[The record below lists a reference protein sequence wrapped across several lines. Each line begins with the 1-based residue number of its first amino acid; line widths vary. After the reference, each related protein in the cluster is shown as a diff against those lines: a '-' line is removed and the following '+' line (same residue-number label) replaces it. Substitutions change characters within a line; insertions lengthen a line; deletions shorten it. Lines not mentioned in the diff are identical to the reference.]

1 MTMNKTL
8 IIIGREFSTR
18 VRKKSFVIL
27 TLIVPI
33 LLAGFY
39 AFLMWMLL
47 KDDTQVR
54 NIAVVNKST
63 IENPFSKINNNTFE
77 YTEEDISERNAPEF
91 LKQNNFYAVIR
102 IPENIMENPEIP
114 VYSFSQVPM
123 ELKNEIAS
131 QLSKRIE
138 NLKLSE
144 VIAESQIPDLDKK
157 LATTRTPVLV
167 RTLKISEDTGEARES
182 SSEIAS
188 AIGLVGGMV
197 IYFFIF
203 MYASQ
208 VMKGVIEEKTNR
220 IIEVLVSSVKP
231 FQFLLG
237 KIIGVAAVGLVQFLI
252 WVVFGAVLIIAMQ
265 ALFLPHLDMETLRNA
280 GSLAGGM
287 TEITGAGTLSADQL
301 HIIQKVAMTID
312 PMFILKFLGA
322 FLFYF
327 IGGYLLYASLFAAI
341 GAAVDNET
349 DSQQFL
355 TPLSIILVIGLYIG
369 FTAMKSPE
377 SPLVFWSSLIPFTSP
392 IVMLVRI
399 PFGVPAAELIASML
413 LLVISFIFFTWLS
426 GRIYRIGILMYGK
439 KVTWKELYKWL
450 KY

>member
-1 MTMNKTL
+1 MNKTL

-18 VRKKSFVIL
+18 VRKKSFLVL
-27 TLIVPI
+27 TLVVPV
-33 LLAGFY
+33 LMAGFY

-47 KDDTQVR
+47 KDDTQER
-54 NIAVVNKST
+54 KIAVINRS
-63 IENPFSKINNNTFE
+63 ELQSPLERINNTVFE
-77 YTEEDISERNAPEF
+77 YVDTVVAEEEVSDF
-91 LKQNNFYAVIR
+91 LKQSDYYAVVWISEAVMEQ
-102 IPENIMENPEIP
+102 PEVP

-131 QLSKRIE
+131 QLRKMIEDIKRATVIE
-138 NLKLSE
+138 EAQVPELE
-144 VIAESQIPDLDKK
+144 EK
-157 LATTRTPVLV
+157 LAASQTPVQV
-167 RTLKISEDTGEARES
+167 RTLKVSEETGEAKES

-188 AIGLVGGMV
+188 ALGVIAGMV
-197 IYFFIF
+197 IYLFIF

-237 KIIGVAAVGLVQFLI
+237 KIVGVAAVGLVQFLI
-252 WVVFGAVLIIAMQ
+252 WVVCGVVLIVAMQ
-265 ALFLPHLDMETLRNA
+265 AFFLPGLDLDALRQA
-280 GSLAGGM
+280 GSTFSDIGGTQLTGEQLA
-287 TEITGAGTLSADQL
+287 IV
-301 HIIQKVAMTID
+301 QKLAMTIE
-312 PMFILKFLGA
+312 PFFMLKFLAA

-355 TPLSIILVIGLYIG
+355 TPLSIVLVLGLYIG
-369 FTAMKSPE
+369 FAAMKSPE

-392 IVMLVRI
+392 IVMLVRM
-399 PFGVPAAELIASML
+399 PFGVPGWELLCSLL
-413 LLVISFIFFTWLS
+413 LLVASFIFFTWLS
-426 GRIYRIGILMYGK
+426 GRIYRVGILMYGK

>member
-1 MTMNKTL
+1 MNKTL

-18 VRKKSFVIL
+18 VRKKSFLIL
-27 TLIVPI
+27 TIFVPI
-33 LLAGFY
+33 LFAVFY

-47 KDDTQVR
+47 KDDTQQR
-54 NIAVVNKST
+54 KIAVVNLSP
-63 IENPFSKINNNTFE
+63 IETPFQQVNNNTFE
-77 YTEEDISERNAPEF
+77 YADSIITAKGAPDF
-91 LKQNNFYAVIR
+91 LKQHKDYYAVIW
-102 IPENIMENPEIP
+102 IPENVMTNADIP
-114 VYSFSQVPM
+114 MYSFSQVPM

-131 QLSKRIE
+131 QLQKRLEEIKR
-138 NLKLSE
+138 NK
-144 VIAESQIPDLDKK
+144 VIAESQMPDLEAK
-157 LATTRTPVLV
+157 LAATHSPVLV
-167 RTLKISEDTGEARES
+167 RTLKISDTGEAKES

-188 AIGLVGGMV
+188 VIGLVAGMV
-197 IYFFIF
+197 IYFFVF

-252 WVVFGAVLIIAMQ
+252 WLVFGFVLIVVMQ
-265 ALFLPHLDMETLRNA
+265 AFFLPGLDLEALRNA
-280 GSLAGGM
+280 SDLTGGFSPM
-287 TEITGAGTLSADQL
+287 QSTELSAAQME
-301 HIIQKVAMTID
+301 IIRKVALTID
-312 PMFILKFLGA
+312 PVFILKFLGA

-327 IGGYLLYASLFAAI
+327 IGGYLLYASLFAAV

-349 DSQQFL
+349 DSQQFM
-355 TPLSIILVIGLYIG
+355 TPLSIILVVGLYIG

-377 SPLVFWSSLIPFTSP
+377 SSLVLWSSIIPFTSP

-399 PFGVPAAELIASML
+399 PFGVPAWEIAVSMAV
-413 LLVISFIFFTWLS
+413 LVGSFIFFTWLS
-426 GRIYRIGILMYGK
+426 GKIYRIGILMYGK

>member
-1 MTMNKTL
+1 MNKTL
-8 IIIGREFSTR
+8 IIIGREFTTR
-18 VRKKSFVIL
+18 VRKKSFLVL

-54 NIAVVNKST
+54 RIAVVNRSGLEK
-63 IENPFSKINNNTFE
+63 PFEQINNNTFD
-77 YTEEDISERNAPEF
+77 YTDGSVTESSAPEF
-91 LKQNNFYAVIR
+91 LKQNNYYAIIW
-102 IPENIMENPEIP
+102 IPENVMDNPEIP
-114 VYSFSQVPM
+114 IYSFSQVPM
-123 ELKNEIAS
+123 ELKNEIAV
-131 QLSKRIE
+131 QLRKKIEDIKRAA
-138 NLKLSE
+138 
-144 VIAESQIPDLDKK
+144 VIAESQVPDLEEK
-157 LATTRTPVLV
+157 LAATQTPVLV
-167 RTLKISEDTGEARES
+167 RTLKVSEDTGVAKES

-188 AIGLVGGMV
+188 VIGLVGGMI
-197 IYFFIF
+197 IYLFIF

-252 WVVFGAVLIIAMQ
+252 WVVFGLILIVAMQ
-265 ALFLPHLDMETLRNA
+265 SLFLPHLDMEALRNA
-280 GSLAGGM
+280 GSMAGGM
-287 TEITGAGTLSADQL
+287 TDIAGTSNLSPEQL
-301 HIIQKVAMTID
+301 QIIQKVAMTID
-312 PMFILKFLGA
+312 PVFILKFLGS

-355 TPLSIILVIGLYIG
+355 TPLSIVLVVGLYIG
-369 FTAMKSPE
+369 FAAMKSPE

-399 PFGVPAAELIASML
+399 PFGVPAWELITSML
-413 LLVISFIFFTWLS
+413 ILVAAFIFFTWLS

>member
-1 MTMNKTL
+1 MNKTL

-18 VRKKSFVIL
+18 VRKKSFLIL
-27 TLIVPI
+27 TIFVPI
-33 LLAGFY
+33 LFAVFY

-47 KDDTQVR
+47 KDDTQQR
-54 NIAVVNKST
+54 KIAVVNLSP
-63 IENPFSKINNNTFE
+63 IETPFQQVNNNTFE
-77 YTEEDISERNAPEF
+77 YAESIITAKGAPDF
-91 LKQNNFYAVIR
+91 LKQHKDYYAVIW
-102 IPENIMENPEIP
+102 IPENVMTHADIP
-114 VYSFSQVPM
+114 MYSFSQVPM

-131 QLSKRIE
+131 QLQKRLEEIKR
-138 NLKLSE
+138 NK
-144 VIAESQIPDLDKK
+144 VIAESQMPDLEAK
-157 LATTRTPVLV
+157 LAATHSPVLV
-167 RTLKISEDTGEARES
+167 RTLKISDTGEAKES

-188 AIGLVGGMV
+188 VIGLVAGMV
-197 IYFFIF
+197 IYFFVF

-252 WVVFGAVLIIAMQ
+252 WLVFGFILIVVMQ
-265 ALFLPHLDMETLRNA
+265 AFFLPGLDLEALRNA
-280 GSLAGGM
+280 SDLTGGFSPM
-287 TEITGAGTLSADQL
+287 QSTELSAAQME
-301 HIIQKVAMTID
+301 IIRKVALTID
-312 PMFILKFLGA
+312 PVFILKFLGA

-327 IGGYLLYASLFAAI
+327 IGGYLLYASLFAAV

-349 DSQQFL
+349 DSQQFM
-355 TPLSIILVIGLYIG
+355 TPLSIILVVGLYIG

-377 SPLVFWSSLIPFTSP
+377 SSLVLWSSIIPFTSP

-399 PFGVPAAELIASML
+399 PFGVPAWEIAVSMAV
-413 LLVISFIFFTWLS
+413 LVGSFIFFTWLS
-426 GRIYRIGILMYGK
+426 GKIYRIGILMYGK

>member
-1 MTMNKTL
+1 MNKTC

-18 VRKKSFVIL
+18 VRKKSFLVV
-27 TLIVPI
+27 TLVVPI
-33 LLAGFY
+33 LMAFFY
-39 AFLMWMLL
+39 AFLMWILL
-47 KDDTQVR
+47 KDDTQER
-54 NIAVVNKST
+54 KIAVVNHSA
-63 IENPFSKINNNTFE
+63 IEAPFHQINNTTFE
-77 YTEEDISERNAPEF
+77 TIDTEVTEASAPEF
-91 LKQNNFYAVIR
+91 LAAHDYYAVIR
-102 IPENIMENPEIP
+102 LSANVMGQPEVP

-123 ELKNEIAS
+123 DLKNEIAL
-131 QLSKRIE
+131 QLQNKIESIKRD
-138 NLKLSE
+138 S
-144 VIAESQIPDLDKK
+144 VIAQTQIPDLEEK
-157 LATTRTPVLV
+157 LAATHTPVHI
-167 RTLKISEDTGEARES
+167 RTLKVSEETGEAKES

-188 AIGLVGGMV
+188 ILGLAAGMV

-252 WVVFGAVLIIAMQ
+252 WVAFGLLLIVGMQ
-265 ALFLPHLDMETLRNA
+265 AAFLPELDMEALRSA
-280 GSLAGGM
+280 GNMAGDL
-287 TEITGAGTLSADQL
+287 TAIAGTEQL
-301 HIIQKVAMTID
+301 NAEQLAVIRNIAMTID
-312 PMFILKFLGA
+312 PAFILKFLA
-322 FLFYF
+322 SFLFYF

-355 TPLSIILVIGLYIG
+355 TPLSIVLVVGLYIG

-392 IVMLVRI
+392 IVMLVRL
-399 PFGVPAAELIASML
+399 PFGVPAWELATSMG
-413 LLVISFIFFTWLS
+413 LLVACFIFFTWLS
-426 GRIYRIGILMYGK
+426 GRIYRVGILMYGK

>member
-1 MTMNKTL
+1 MNKTL
-8 IIIGREFSTR
+8 IIIGREFGTR
-18 VRKKSFVIL
+18 VRKKSFLVL
-27 TLIVPI
+27 TLVVPV

-47 KDDTQVR
+47 KDDTQER
-54 NIAVVNKST
+54 KIAVVNHS
-63 IENPFSKINNNTFE
+63 ELQSPLERINNTVFE
-77 YTEEDISERNAPEF
+77 YVDTVVAEEEVTDF
-91 LKQNNFYAVIR
+91 LKQGDYYAVVWISEAVMEQ
-102 IPENIMENPEIP
+102 PEVP

-131 QLSKRIE
+131 QLRRKIE
-138 NLKLSE
+138 EIKKAA
-144 VIAESQIPDLDKK
+144 VIEEARVPELEEK
-157 LATTRTPVLV
+157 LAASQTPVQV
-167 RTLKISEDTGEARES
+167 RTLKVSEETGEAKES

-188 AIGLVGGMV
+188 ALGLIAGMI

-237 KIIGVAAVGLVQFLI
+237 KIVGVAAVGLVQFLI
-252 WVVFGAVLIIAMQ
+252 WVVFGVVLIVAMQ
-265 ALFLPHLDMETLRNA
+265 AFFLPGLDLDALRQA
-280 GSLAGGM
+280 GSTFSDIGGSQLTGEQLA
-287 TEITGAGTLSADQL
+287 
-301 HIIQKVAMTID
+301 IIQKLAMTIE
-312 PMFILKFLGA
+312 PFFMLKFLAA

-355 TPLSIILVIGLYIG
+355 MPLSILLVLGLYIG
-369 FTAMKSPE
+369 FAAMKSPE

-392 IVMLVRI
+392 IVMLVRM
-399 PFGVPAAELIASML
+399 PFGVPGWELLCSMS
-413 LLVISFIFFTWLS
+413 LLVASFIFFTWLS
-426 GRIYRIGILMYGK
+426 GRIYRVGILMYGK

>member
-1 MTMNKTL
+1 MNKTL

-18 VRKKSFVIL
+18 VRKKSFLLL
-27 TLIVPI
+27 TLTVPI
-33 LLAGFY
+33 LMAGFY
-39 AFLMWMLL
+39 AFLMWILL
-47 KDDTQVR
+47 KDDTQER
-54 NIAVVNKST
+54 KIAVVNHSA
-63 IENPFSKINNNTFE
+63 IEAPFRKINNTTFE
-77 YTEEDISERNAPEF
+77 YLSADNSGNNASDI
-91 LKQNNFYAVIR
+91 LKNGNYYAIIE
-102 IPENIMENPEIP
+102 IPEDVIDKPDIP
-114 VYSFSQVPM
+114 ILSYSQVPM
-123 ELKNEIAS
+123 ELKNEIAA
-131 QLSKRIE
+131 QLKEKIEGIKRDA
-138 NLKLSE
+138 
-144 VIAESQIPDLDKK
+144 VIAETNIPDLEQK
-157 LATTRTPVLV
+157 LTSINTPVLV
-167 RTLKISEDTGEARES
+167 RTLKVSAETGKAKES

-188 AIGLVGGMV
+188 AIGLIAGMI

-252 WVVFGAVLIIAMQ
+252 WVAFAGILIITMQ
-265 ALFLPHLDMETLRNA
+265 VLFLPNLNPDAFSQAGALTTDMTA
-280 GSLAGGM
+280 
-287 TEITGAGTLSADQL
+287 IAGTTQL
-301 HIIQKVAMTID
+301 NSEQLQIVQKIAQTID
-312 PMFILKFLGA
+312 PMFIITFLGA

-355 TPLSIILVIGLYIG
+355 TPLSIILVVGLYIG

-399 PFGVPAAELIASML
+399 PFGVSAWEIISSMA
-413 LLVISFIFFTWLS
+413 LLVAAFIFFTWLS
-426 GRIYRIGILMYGK
+426 GRIYRVGILMYGK

>member
-1 MTMNKTL
+1 M
-8 IIIGREFSTR
+8 
-18 VRKKSFVIL
+18 
-27 TLIVPI
+27 
-33 LLAGFY
+33 
-39 AFLMWMLL
+39 
-47 KDDTQVR
+47 DH
-54 NIAVVNKST
+54 
-63 IENPFSKINNNTFE
+63 
-77 YTEEDISERNAPEF
+77 
-91 LKQNNFYAVIR
+91 
-102 IPENIMENPEIP
+102 PEIP

-123 ELKNEIAS
+123 ELKNEIAA
-131 QLSKRIE
+131 QLRKKIEDIKRA
-138 NLKLSE
+138 K
-144 VIAESQIPDLDKK
+144 VIAESQ
-157 LATTRTPVLV
+157 TPLLL
-167 RTLKISEDTGEARES
+167 RTLKITDSGEAQES
-182 SSEIAS
+182 SSEVAS
-188 AIGLVGGMV
+188 AIGLIGGMI

-252 WVVFGAVLIIAMQ
+252 WVVFGLVLILVMQ
-265 ALFLPHLDMETLRNA
+265 TFFLPGIDLEALRNA
-280 GSLAGGM
+280 GNLAGGLPD
-287 TEITGAGTLSADQL
+287 IAGTGNLSAEKMQ
-301 HIIQKVAMTID
+301 IIQKVAMTID
-312 PMFILKFLGA
+312 PIFIIKFLA
-322 FLFYF
+322 SFLFYF

-369 FTAMKSPE
+369 FAAMKSPE
-377 SPLVFWSSLIPFTSP
+377 SPMVFWSSLIPFTSP

-399 PFGVPAAELIASML
+399 PFGVPTWEILTSMALLI
-413 LLVISFIFFTWLS
+413 VSFIFFTWLS
-426 GRIYRIGILMYGK
+426 GKIYRIGILMYGK

>member
-1 MTMNKTL
+1 MNKTC

-18 VRKKSFVIL
+18 VRKKSFLVV
-27 TLIVPI
+27 TLVVPI
-33 LLAGFY
+33 LMALFY
-39 AFLMWMLL
+39 AFLMWILL
-47 KDDTQVR
+47 KDDTQER
-54 NIAVVNKST
+54 KIAVVNHSA
-63 IENPFSKINNNTFE
+63 IEAPFHQINNTTFE
-77 YTEEDISERNAPEF
+77 TIDTEVTEASAPEF
-91 LKQNNFYAVIR
+91 LAAHDYYAVIR
-102 IPENIMENPEIP
+102 LSADVMGQPEVP

-123 ELKNEIAS
+123 DLKNEIAL
-131 QLSKRIE
+131 QLQNKIESIKRD
-138 NLKLSE
+138 S
-144 VIAESQIPDLDKK
+144 VIAQTQIPDLEEK
-157 LATTRTPVLV
+157 LAATHTPVHI
-167 RTLKISEDTGEARES
+167 RTLKVSEETGEAKES

-188 AIGLVGGMV
+188 ILGLAAGMV
-197 IYFFIF
+197 IYFFVF

-252 WVVFGAVLIIAMQ
+252 WVAFGLLLIVGMQ
-265 ALFLPHLDMETLRNA
+265 AAFLPELDMEALRSA
-280 GSLAGGM
+280 GNMAGDL
-287 TEITGAGTLSADQL
+287 TAIAGTEQL
-301 HIIQKVAMTID
+301 NAEQLAVIRNIAMTID
-312 PMFILKFLGA
+312 PAFILKFLA
-322 FLFYF
+322 SFLFYF

-355 TPLSIILVIGLYIG
+355 TPLSIVLVVGLYIG

-392 IVMLVRI
+392 IVMLVRL
-399 PFGVPAAELIASML
+399 PFGVPAWELAISMG
-413 LLVISFIFFTWLS
+413 LLVACFIFFTWLS
-426 GRIYRIGILMYGK
+426 GRIYRVGILMYGK

>member
-1 MTMNKTL
+1 MNKTC

-18 VRKKSFVIL
+18 VRKKSFLVV
-27 TLIVPI
+27 TLVVPI
-33 LLAGFY
+33 LMALFY
-39 AFLMWMLL
+39 AFLMWILL
-47 KDDTQVR
+47 KDDTQER
-54 NIAVVNKST
+54 KIAVVNHSA
-63 IENPFSKINNNTFE
+63 IEAPFHQINNTTFE
-77 YTEEDISERNAPEF
+77 TIDTEVTEASAPEF
-91 LKQNNFYAVIR
+91 LAAHDYYAVIR
-102 IPENIMENPEIP
+102 LSADVMGQPEVP

-123 ELKNEIAS
+123 DLKNEIAL
-131 QLSKRIE
+131 QLQNKIESIKRD
-138 NLKLSE
+138 S
-144 VIAESQIPDLDKK
+144 VIAQTQIPDLEEK
-157 LATTRTPVLV
+157 LAATHTPVHI
-167 RTLKISEDTGEARES
+167 RTLKVSEETGEAKES

-188 AIGLVGGMV
+188 ILGLAAGMV

-252 WVVFGAVLIIAMQ
+252 WVAFGLLLIVGMQ
-265 ALFLPHLDMETLRNA
+265 AAFLPELDMEALRSA
-280 GSLAGGM
+280 GNMAGDL
-287 TEITGAGTLSADQL
+287 TAIAGTEQL
-301 HIIQKVAMTID
+301 NAEQLAVIRNIAMTID
-312 PMFILKFLGA
+312 PAFILKFLA
-322 FLFYF
+322 SFLFYF

-355 TPLSIILVIGLYIG
+355 TPLSIVLVVGLYIG

-392 IVMLVRI
+392 IVMLVRL
-399 PFGVPAAELIASML
+399 PFGVPAWELITSMG
-413 LLVISFIFFTWLS
+413 LLVAFFIFFTWLS
-426 GRIYRIGILMYGK
+426 GRIYRVGILMYGK

>member
-1 MTMNKTL
+1 MNKTL
-8 IIIGREFSTR
+8 IIIGREFTTR
-18 VRKKSFVIL
+18 VRKRSFLVL
-27 TLIVPI
+27 TLVVPI

-47 KDDTQVR
+47 KDDTQDR
-54 NIAVVNKST
+54 KIAVINQSVLET
-63 IENPFSKINNNTFE
+63 PFEQINNNTFE
-77 YTEEDISERNAPEF
+77 YLNTPVDESGASEF
-91 LKQNNFYAVIR
+91 LRQHDYYALIS
-102 IPENIMENPEIP
+102 IPENIMDHPEIP

-123 ELKNEIAS
+123 ELKNEIAA
-131 QLSKRIE
+131 QLRKKIEDIKRA
-138 NLKLSE
+138 K
-144 VIAESQIPDLDKK
+144 VIAESQVPDLEEQ
-157 LATTRTPVLV
+157 LSATQTPVLV
-167 RTLKISEDTGEARES
+167 RTLKITDSGEAKES
-182 SSEIAS
+182 SSEVAS
-188 AIGLVGGMV
+188 AIGLIGGMI

-252 WVVFGAVLIIAMQ
+252 WVVFGLVLILVMQ
-265 ALFLPHLDMETLRNA
+265 TFFLPGIDLEALRK
-280 GSLAGGM
+280 AGGLPD
-287 TEITGAGTLSADQL
+287 IAGTGNLSAEKMQ
-301 HIIQKVAMTID
+301 IIQKVAMTID
-312 PMFILKFLGA
+312 PIFIIKFLA
-322 FLFYF
+322 SFLFYF

-369 FTAMKSPE
+369 FAAMKSPE
-377 SPLVFWSSLIPFTSP
+377 SPMVFWSSLIPFTSP

-399 PFGVPAAELIASML
+399 PFGVPTWEILTSMALLI
-413 LLVISFIFFTWLS
+413 VSFIFFTWLS
-426 GRIYRIGILMYGK
+426 GKIYRIGILMYGK

>member
-1 MTMNKTL
+1 MNKTL

-18 VRKKSFVIL
+18 VRKKSFLVL
-27 TLIVPI
+27 TIFVPI
-33 LLAGFY
+33 LFAIFY

-47 KDDTQVR
+47 KDDTQQR
-54 NIAVVNKST
+54 KIAVVNLSS
-63 IENPFSKINNNTFE
+63 IENPFQQVNNNTFE
-77 YTEEDISERNAPEF
+77 YADSIITAQGAPDF
-91 LKQNNFYAVIR
+91 LKQNKDYYAVIW
-102 IPENIMENPEIP
+102 IPEYVMNNADIP
-114 VYSFSQVPM
+114 MYSFSQVPM

-131 QLSKRIE
+131 QLQKRIE
-138 NLKLSE
+138 DIKRNK
-144 VIAESQIPDLDKK
+144 VITESQMPDLEAK
-157 LATTRTPVLV
+157 LAATHSPVLV
-167 RTLKISEDTGEARES
+167 RTLKISDTGEAKES

-188 AIGLVGGMV
+188 VIGLVAGMV
-197 IYFFIF
+197 IYFFVF

-252 WVVFGAVLIIAMQ
+252 WLVFGFILIVIMQ
-265 ALFLPHLDMETLRNA
+265 AFFLPGLDLEALRNA
-280 GSLAGGM
+280 SD
-287 TEITGAGTLSADQL
+287 ITGGFSAMQGAELSSAQME
-301 HIIQKVAMTID
+301 IIRKVALTID
-312 PMFILKFLGA
+312 PVFILKFLGA

-349 DSQQFL
+349 DSQQFM
-355 TPLSIILVIGLYIG
+355 TPLSIILVVGLYIG

-377 SPLVFWSSLIPFTSP
+377 SSLVLWSSIIPFTSP

-399 PFGVPAAELIASML
+399 PFGVPAWEVALSMAV
-413 LLVISFIFFTWLS
+413 LVGSFIFFTWLS
-426 GRIYRIGILMYGK
+426 GKIYRIGILMYGK
-439 KVTWKELYKWL
+439 KVSWKELYKWL

>member
-1 MTMNKTL
+1 MNKTL
-8 IIIGREFSTR
+8 IIIGREFTTR
-18 VRKKSFVIL
+18 VRKKSFLVL

-47 KDDTQVR
+47 KDDTQER
-54 NIAVVNKST
+54 KIAVVNLSD
-63 IENPFSKINNNTFE
+63 IEKPFEQVNNNTFD
-77 YTEEDISERNAPEF
+77 YTDTSITESSAPDF
-91 LKQNNFYAVIR
+91 LKQNNYYAIIW
-102 IPENIMENPEIP
+102 IPENVMNNPDIP
-114 VYSFSQVPM
+114 IYSFSQVPM

-131 QLSKRIE
+131 QLRKRIE
-138 NLKLSE
+138 DIKRAA
-144 VIAESQIPDLDKK
+144 VIAESQVPDLDKK
-157 LATTRTPVLV
+157 LEATQTPVLV
-167 RTLKISEDTGEARES
+167 RTLKVSEDTGVAKES

-188 AIGLVGGMV
+188 VIGLVGGMI

-252 WVVFGAVLIIAMQ
+252 WVVFGLVLIVAMQ
-265 ALFLPHLDMETLRNA
+265 TFFLPHLDMEALRNA
-280 GSLAGGM
+280 GSMAGNM
-287 TEITGAGTLSADQL
+287 TDIAGTSNLSAEQL
-301 HIIQKVAMTID
+301 QIIQKVAMTID
-312 PMFILKFLGA
+312 PVFIAKFLGS

-355 TPLSIILVIGLYIG
+355 TPLSIVLVIGLYIG
-369 FTAMKSPE
+369 FAAMKSPE

-399 PFGVPAAELIASML
+399 PFGVPAWELITSML
-413 LLVISFIFFTWLS
+413 LLVAAFIFFTWLS

>member
-1 MTMNKTL
+1 MNKTL

-18 VRKKSFVIL
+18 VRKKSFLIL
-27 TLIVPI
+27 TIFVPI
-33 LLAGFY
+33 LFAVFY

-47 KDDTQVR
+47 KDDTQQR
-54 NIAVVNKST
+54 KIAVVNLSP
-63 IENPFSKINNNTFE
+63 IETPFQQVNNNTFE
-77 YTEEDISERNAPEF
+77 YADSIITAKGAPDF
-91 LKQNNFYAVIR
+91 LKQHKDYYAVIW
-102 IPENIMENPEIP
+102 IPENVMTNADIP
-114 VYSFSQVPM
+114 MYSFSQVPM

-131 QLSKRIE
+131 QLQKRLEDIKR
-138 NLKLSE
+138 NK
-144 VIAESQIPDLDKK
+144 VIAESQMPDLEAK
-157 LATTRTPVLV
+157 LAATHSPVLV
-167 RTLKISEDTGEARES
+167 RTLKISDTGEAKES

-188 AIGLVGGMV
+188 VIGLVAGMV
-197 IYFFIF
+197 IYFFVF

-252 WVVFGAVLIIAMQ
+252 WLVFGFILIVVMQ
-265 ALFLPHLDMETLRNA
+265 AFFLPGLDLEALRNA
-280 GSLAGGM
+280 SDLTGGFSPM
-287 TEITGAGTLSADQL
+287 QSTELSAAQME
-301 HIIQKVAMTID
+301 IIRKVALTID
-312 PMFILKFLGA
+312 PVFILKFLGA

-327 IGGYLLYASLFAAI
+327 IGGYLLYASLFAAV

-349 DSQQFL
+349 DSQQFM
-355 TPLSIILVIGLYIG
+355 TPLSIILVVGLYIG

-377 SPLVFWSSLIPFTSP
+377 SSLVLWSSIIPFTSP

-399 PFGVPAAELIASML
+399 PFGVPAWEIAVSMAV
-413 LLVISFIFFTWLS
+413 LVGSFIFFTWLS
-426 GRIYRIGILMYGK
+426 GKIYRIGILMYGK

>member
-1 MTMNKTL
+1 MNKTL

-18 VRKKSFVIL
+18 VRKKSFLVL
-27 TLIVPI
+27 TIFVPI
-33 LLAGFY
+33 LFAIFY

-47 KDDTQVR
+47 KDDTQQR
-54 NIAVVNKST
+54 KIAVVNLSS
-63 IENPFSKINNNTFE
+63 IETPFQQVNNNTFE
-77 YTEEDISERNAPEF
+77 YADSIITAQGAPDF
-91 LKQNNFYAVIR
+91 LKQHKDYYAVIW
-102 IPENIMENPEIP
+102 IPEYVMNNADIP
-114 VYSFSQVPM
+114 MYSFSQVPL

-131 QLSKRIE
+131 QLQKRIE
-138 NLKLSE
+138 DIKRNK
-144 VIAESQIPDLDKK
+144 VITESQMPDLEAK
-157 LATTRTPVLV
+157 LAATHSPVLV
-167 RTLKISEDTGEARES
+167 RTLKISDTGEAKES

-188 AIGLVGGMV
+188 VIGLVAGMV
-197 IYFFIF
+197 IYFFVF

-252 WVVFGAVLIIAMQ
+252 WLVFGFILIVIMQ
-265 ALFLPHLDMETLRNA
+265 AFFLPGLDLEALRNA
-280 GSLAGGM
+280 SD
-287 TEITGAGTLSADQL
+287 ITGGFSAMQGAELSSAQME
-301 HIIQKVAMTID
+301 IIRKVALTID
-312 PMFILKFLGA
+312 PVFILKFLGA

-349 DSQQFL
+349 DSQQFM
-355 TPLSIILVIGLYIG
+355 TPLSIILVVGLYIG

-377 SPLVFWSSLIPFTSP
+377 SSLVLWSSIIPFTSP

-399 PFGVPAAELIASML
+399 PFGVPAWEVALSMAV
-413 LLVISFIFFTWLS
+413 LVGSFIFFTWLS
-426 GRIYRIGILMYGK
+426 GKIYRIGILMYGK

>member
-1 MTMNKTL
+1 MNKTL
-8 IIIGREFSTR
+8 IIIGREFTTR
-18 VRKKSFVIL
+18 VRKRSFLVL
-27 TLIVPI
+27 TLVVPI

-47 KDDTQVR
+47 KDDTQDR
-54 NIAVVNKST
+54 KIAVINQSVLET
-63 IENPFSKINNNTFE
+63 PFEQINNNTFE
-77 YTEEDISERNAPEF
+77 YLNAPVEF
-91 LKQNNFYAVIR
+91 LRQHDYYALIS
-102 IPENIMENPEIP
+102 IPENIMDHPEIP

-123 ELKNEIAS
+123 ELKNEIAA
-131 QLSKRIE
+131 QLRKKIEDIKRA
-138 NLKLSE
+138 K
-144 VIAESQIPDLDKK
+144 VIAESQVPDLEEQ
-157 LATTRTPVLV
+157 LSATQTPVLV
-167 RTLKISEDTGEARES
+167 RTLKITDSGEAKES
-182 SSEIAS
+182 SSEVAS
-188 AIGLVGGMV
+188 AIGLIGGMI

-252 WVVFGAVLIIAMQ
+252 WVVFGLVLILVMQ
-265 ALFLPHLDMETLRNA
+265 TFFLPGIDLEALRNA
-280 GSLAGGM
+280 GNLAGGLPD
-287 TEITGAGTLSADQL
+287 IAGTGNLSAEKMQ
-301 HIIQKVAMTID
+301 IIQKVAMTID
-312 PMFILKFLGA
+312 PIFIIKFLA
-322 FLFYF
+322 SFLFYF

-369 FTAMKSPE
+369 FAAMKSPE
-377 SPLVFWSSLIPFTSP
+377 SPMVFWSSLIPFTSP

-399 PFGVPAAELIASML
+399 PFGVPTWEILTSMALLI
-413 LLVISFIFFTWLS
+413 VSFIFFTWLS
-426 GRIYRIGILMYGK
+426 GKIYRIGILMYGK

>member
-1 MTMNKTL
+1 MNKTC

-18 VRKKSFVIL
+18 VRKKSFLVV
-27 TLIVPI
+27 TLVVPI
-33 LLAGFY
+33 LMAFFY
-39 AFLMWMLL
+39 AFLMWILL
-47 KDDTQVR
+47 KDDTQER
-54 NIAVVNKST
+54 KIAVVNHSA
-63 IENPFSKINNNTFE
+63 IEAPFHQINNTTFE
-77 YTEEDISERNAPEF
+77 TIDTEVTEASAPEF
-91 LKQNNFYAVIR
+91 LAAHDYYAVIR
-102 IPENIMENPEIP
+102 LSADVMGQPEVP

-123 ELKNEIAS
+123 DLKNEIAL
-131 QLSKRIE
+131 QLQNKIESIKRD
-138 NLKLSE
+138 S
-144 VIAESQIPDLDKK
+144 VIAQTQIPDLEEK
-157 LATTRTPVLV
+157 LAATHTPVHI
-167 RTLKISEDTGEARES
+167 RTLKVSEETGEAKES

-188 AIGLVGGMV
+188 ILGLAAGMV
-197 IYFFIF
+197 IYFFVF

-252 WVVFGAVLIIAMQ
+252 WVAFGLLLIVGMQ
-265 ALFLPHLDMETLRNA
+265 AAFLPELDMEALRSA
-280 GSLAGGM
+280 GNMAGDL
-287 TEITGAGTLSADQL
+287 TAIAGTEQL
-301 HIIQKVAMTID
+301 NAEQLAVIRNIAMTID
-312 PMFILKFLGA
+312 PAFILKFLA
-322 FLFYF
+322 SFLFYF

-355 TPLSIILVIGLYIG
+355 TPLSIVLVVGLYIG

-392 IVMLVRI
+392 IVMLVRL
-399 PFGVPAAELIASML
+399 PFGVPAWELITSMG
-413 LLVISFIFFTWLS
+413 LLVAFFIFFTWLS
-426 GRIYRIGILMYGK
+426 GRIYRVGILMYGK